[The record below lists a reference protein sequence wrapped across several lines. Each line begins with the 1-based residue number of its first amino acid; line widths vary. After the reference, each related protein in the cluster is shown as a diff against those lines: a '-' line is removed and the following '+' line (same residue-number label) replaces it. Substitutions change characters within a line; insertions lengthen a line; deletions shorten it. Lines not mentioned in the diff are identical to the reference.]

1 MRGRMAELRG
11 GSVSTG
17 GVSRGGAPATVGRLF
32 LAISLPLSAGAAL
45 NQLNR
50 AVTAVIGPGLADAFS
65 LSASDLGLMGAVLFG
80 AYALAQL
87 PVGAAL
93 DRYGPRR
100 VQAVL
105 MLVIAAGALVFAAAG
120 GLAGLLAGRVLLGI
134 GIAAALMAQL
144 KATRQWFPPDR
155 IAAVAGW
162 CVALSSLGGI
172 IATVPAEWAAA
183 TLGWRGVFIAVAVLA
198 LASAAWI
205 WLKVPDVPQASVS
218 SGGLASELATL
229 ARILRH
235 PAFVRLVPSVI
246 LLSVLNFTWQGL
258 WLGPWL
264 RDVAGLDSPARA
276 GVLLIY
282 ALGFT
287 AGSFLSGTVQARL
300 VAAGLNP
307 LTLIVVCT
315 LGTVALSLAFAAGI
329 GLPLW
334 LGWSLWPFLAS
345 VGPVGYTLVSARFP
359 GSETGRVSTAIN
371 AVMLAVVFAE
381 QQGIGLLL
389 DLWPRTASGGWDPAG
404 YSLALT
410 LSAGFQLTALAWLFL
425 RRDDQPR

>member
-1 MRGRMAELRG
+1 VRTQA
-11 GSVSTG
+11 
-17 GVSRGGAPATVGRLF
+17 APASVGRLF

-50 AVTAVIGPGLADAFS
+50 AVTAVIGPALADSFS

-105 MLVIAAGALVFAAAG
+105 MLVIAAGALVFAAAS

-172 IATVPAEWAAA
+172 VATVPAEWAAA
-183 TLGWRGVFIAVAVLA
+183 TLGWRGVFVAVAVLA
-198 LASAAWI
+198 LASAVWI
-205 WLKVPDVPQASVS
+205 WLQVPDVPQSAVS
-218 SGGLASELATL
+218 SGGLAAELATL
-229 ARILRH
+229 GRIIRH

-264 RDVAGLDSPARA
+264 RDVAGLDSAARA
-276 GVLLIY
+276 EVLLIY

-300 VAAGLNP
+300 VAVGLHP
-307 LTLIVVCT
+307 LSLIVV
-315 LGTVALSLAFAAGI
+315 FAAGI

-389 DLWPRTASGGWDPAG
+389 DLWPRTATGGWDPAG
-404 YSLALT
+404 YSLSLA
-410 LSAGFQLTALAWLFL
+410 LSAGLQLAALAWLFL
-425 RRDDQPR
+425 RRDPQPG

>member
-1 MRGRMAELRG
+1 MSDAGQGIL
-11 GSVSTG
+11 
-17 GVSRGGAPATVGRLF
+17 RLF

-50 AVTAVIGPGLADAFS
+50 AVTAVIAPVLAEAFA
-65 LSASDLGLMGAVLFG
+65 LSAADLGLMGAVLFA

-144 KATRQWFPPDR
+144 KATRQWFPADTV
-155 IAAVAGW
+155 ATVAGW
-162 CVALSSLGGI
+162 TVALSSLGGI
-172 IATVPAEWAAA
+172 LATVPAEWASSA
-183 TLGWRGVFIAVAVLA
+183 LGWRGVFVAVAAVALLA
-198 LASAAWI
+198 ALWI
-205 WLKVPDVPQASVS
+205 WRAVPDVPRQAVS
-218 SGGLASELATL
+218 RGGLAAEVATL
-229 ARILRH
+229 GRILGH
-235 PAFVRLVPSVI
+235 PAFVRLVPCVI

-264 RDVAGLDSPARA
+264 RDVAGLDAPARA
-276 GVLLIY
+276 RVLLAY

-287 AGSFLSGTVQARL
+287 AGSFLSGIVQARL
-300 VAAGLNP
+300 VRAGAHP
-307 LTLIVVCT
+307 MAMIVACT
-315 LGTVALSLAFAAGI
+315 LGTIALSAGFALDA
-329 GLPLW
+329 GLPLG
-334 LGWSLWPFLAS
+334 LGWPLWAFLAS

-371 AVMLAVVFAE
+371 ALMLVVVFIE
-381 QQGIGLLL
+381 QQGIGLIL
-389 DLWPRTASGGWDPAG
+389 DLWPRTAAGGWDPRG
-404 YSLALT
+404 YAVSLAL
-410 LSAGFQLTALAWLFL
+410 SALVQAMGLAWLVV
-425 RRDDQPR
+425 RREGRAP

>member
-1 MRGRMAELRG
+1 M
-11 GSVSTG
+11 STQA
-17 GVSRGGAPATVGRLF
+17 APASVGRLF
-32 LAISLPLSAGAAL
+32 VAISLPLSAGAAL

-50 AVTAVIGPGLADAFS
+50 AVTAVIGPALADSFS
-65 LSASDLGLMGAVLFG
+65 LSASDLGLMGAVLFA

-105 MLVIAAGALVFAAAG
+105 MLVIAAGALVFAAAS
-120 GLAGLLAGRVLLGI
+120 GLMGLLAGRVLLGI

-144 KATRQWFPPDR
+144 KATRQWFPSDR

-172 IATVPAEWAAA
+172 LATVPAEWAAA
-183 TLGWRGVFIAVAVLA
+183 TLGWRGVFVAVAVLA
-198 LASAAWI
+198 LASAVWI
-205 WLKVPDVPQASVS
+205 WLQVPDVPATAVS
-218 SGGLASELATL
+218 TGGLGAELATL

-264 RDVAGLDSPARA
+264 RDVAGLDR
-276 GVLLIY
+276 LLIY

-300 VAAGLNP
+300 VAVGLHP
-307 LTLIVVCT
+307 LSLIVVCT
-315 LGTVALSLAFAAGI
+315 LGTVALSLGFAAGI

-404 YSLALT
+404 YSLSLA
-410 LSAGFQLTALAWLFL
+410 LSAGLQLAALAWLFL
-425 RRDDQPR
+425 RRDDQAG

>member
-1 MRGRMAELRG
+1 MRRRLAELRG
-11 GSVSTG
+11 RSVSSR
-17 GVSRGGAPATVGRLF
+17 GVSTQAAPASVGRLF
-32 LAISLPLSAGAAL
+32 VAISLPLSAGAAL

-50 AVTAVIGPGLADAFS
+50 AVTAVIGPALADSFS
-65 LSASDLGLMGAVLFG
+65 LSASDLGLMGAVLFA

-105 MLVIAAGALVFAAAG
+105 MLVIAAGALVFAAAS
-120 GLAGLLAGRVLLGI
+120 GLMGLLAGRVLLGI

-144 KATRQWFPPDR
+144 KATRQWFPSDR

-172 IATVPAEWAAA
+172 LATVPAEWAAA
-183 TLGWRGVFIAVAVLA
+183 TLGWRGVFVAVAVLA
-198 LASAAWI
+198 LASAVWI
-205 WLKVPDVPQASVS
+205 WLQVPDVPATAVS
-218 SGGLASELATL
+218 TGGLGAELATL

-264 RDVAGLDSPARA
+264 RDVAGLDSAARA
-276 GVLLIY
+276 EVLLIY

-300 VAAGLNP
+300 VAVGLHP
-307 LTLIVVCT
+307 
-315 LGTVALSLAFAAGI
+315 LGTVALSLGFAAGI

-404 YSLALT
+404 YSLSLA
-410 LSAGFQLTALAWLFL
+410 LSAGLQLAALAWLFL
-425 RRDDQPR
+425 RRDDQAG